1 MVLTPLS
8 ARPRAGRR
16 GAALAAL
23 PAGAGG
29 PGDLTPHQ
37 AMRASHRQA
46 VLAQLRRG
54 ATTQTAIAR
63 ETGLSQATVSRV
75 LAEFR
80 QADLIETTSERRRGA
95 TRGRAPAIVRLR
107 SGGRYLVGIE
117 FEDSRCVAAVTDLR
131 LHIERRAETQ
141 RRVGSA
147 EEMVESAVEAFE
159 QATHG
164 VERERICAV
173 GVGTPGVVDMRT
185 GMLRTLTWPGVRL
198 DDVPLAHRLRAR
210 LGLPVVVA
218 NRSRAAAAGERFGGA
233 GRESQDL
240 VYIWIGYGIAAGI
253 MLGGALHLGAAGSA
267 GELGHVA
274 VSPDGPLCACGAR
287 GCLQSVVSGPAL
299 ARRAAE
305 LLRSDEGGTLRELT
319 GGAYE
324 SIDATTICRAA
335 AHGDAVALRVLDEA
349 GTYLGRAIAMLLNIL
364 NPDTVVLGGTVG
376 EVIGP
381 YVLAPI
387 QRELQSSA
395 LAVTASSA
403 RITLAT
409 LGNDAGAIG
418 AAALA
423 LEYAPWA
430 LTAP

>member
-1 MVLTPLS
+1 MLCGRRRGGSLHADCMVLTSPS
-8 ARPRAGRR
+8 ARPRVSRG

-23 PAGAGG
+23 PASAGG
-29 PGDLTPHQ
+29 HGDLTPHQ

-80 QADLIETTSERRRGA
+80 QADLIETTSQRRRGA
-95 TRGRAPAIVRLR
+95 TRGRVPAIVRLR

-131 LHIERRAETQ
+131 LHIEHRAEPQ
-141 RRVGSA
+141 RRVGST
-147 EEMVESAVEAFE
+147 EEMVESAVAAFE
-159 QATHG
+159 RATHG

-198 DDVPLAHRLRAR
+198 DDVPLAYRLRAR

-240 VYIWIGYGIAAGI
+240 VYIWIGYGI
-253 MLGGALHLGAAGSA
+253 
-267 GELGHVA
+267 
-274 VSPDGPLCACGAR
+274 
-287 GCLQSVVSGPAL
+287 
-299 ARRAAE
+299 
-305 LLRSDEGGTLRELT
+305 
-319 GGAYE
+319 
-324 SIDATTICRAA
+324 
-335 AHGDAVALRVLDEA
+335 
-349 GTYLGRAIAMLLNIL
+349 
-364 NPDTVVLGGTVG
+364 
-376 EVIGP
+376 
-381 YVLAPI
+381 
-387 QRELQSSA
+387 
-395 LAVTASSA
+395 
-403 RITLAT
+403 
-409 LGNDAGAIG
+409 
-418 AAALA
+418 
-423 LEYAPWA
+423 
-430 LTAP
+430 